1 MIDPARAP
9 RSRGPF
15 ASDPVLD
22 GRPQLP
28 RSIAA
33 LIIGAIALASVTAL
47 LWPSLPVRQLFFGP
61 TEVGV
66 IRRLIDEPGAA
77 PRISATAPN
86 FEWNAPDGSTKKL
99 SDLRGKVVVLNFWA
113 TWCQPC
119 RQEMPAM
126 QRVAGTTDAVFLAV
140 DLLEDGSKVRSFM
153 DSLGL
158 DRLQPLLDLDG
169 AVTRKYSVLELPQT
183 FFIDAQGVIRH
194 IEHGA
199 VLDDDAVKRGIDKAR

>member
-1 MIDPARAP
+1 M
-9 RSRGPF
+9 
-15 ASDPVLD
+15 SDAGTGD
-22 GRPQLP
+22 FRPQLP

-33 LIIGAIALASVTAL
+33 VIIGAIALASVTAL
-47 LWPSLPVRQLFFGP
+47 LWPALPVRPVFFGP

-77 PRISATAPN
+77 PRIGATAPN

-126 QRVAGTTDAVFLAV
+126 QRVAGSTDAVFLAV
-140 DLLEDGSKVRSFM
+140 DLLEDGAKVRSFM

-194 IEHGA
+194 IEHGG
-199 VLDDDAVKRGIDKAR
+199 VLDDDAVRRGIDKAR